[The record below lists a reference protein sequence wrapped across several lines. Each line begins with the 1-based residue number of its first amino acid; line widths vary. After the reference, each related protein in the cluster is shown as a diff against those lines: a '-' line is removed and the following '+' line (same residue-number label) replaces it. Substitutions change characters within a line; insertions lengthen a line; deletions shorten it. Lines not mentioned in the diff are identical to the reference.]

1 MKNITLA
8 ALCLAVGTASATIF
22 ACAPSTPYMA
32 PIGSASPAMMHP
44 SMAPEM
50 TSPTATPA
58 PGATAA
64 PATTPSAVASGTS
77 NFKQIERLGR
87 PAINEGLITQD
98 ALLNLWNSV
107 GPSVDATSAAAPIA
121 AEATKTLKALGNTDA
136 QVAKL
141 FGALL
146 PDVMRI
152 DTTHKSGYA
161 GFAGNAFGN
170 VEPTKGIPI
179 GGRMITDDV
188 IDVTLFL
195 IVPDATNAAVPGLRS
210 DNVGYD
216 TPDANGH
223 THRPVMAQFPYA
235 PTPN

>member
-1 MKNITLA
+1 MKNMNLA
-8 ALCLAVGTASATIF
+8 ALCLAVGSASALIMSCGPVVPVKPVT
-22 ACAPSTPYMA
+22 PSPNAT
-32 PIGSASPAMMHP
+32 AMPGTQATNNP
-44 SMAPEM
+44 S
-50 TSPTATPA
+50 
-58 PGATAA
+58 AA
-64 PATTPSAVASGTS
+64 PATSAPASQTPTSAPTTPPAGTP

-98 ALLNLWNSV
+98 VLLNTWNSV
-107 GPSVDATSAAAPIA
+107 GPSVDLTPPAAGIA
-121 AEATKTLKALGNTDA
+121 AEATRTLKAFGNTDA

-161 GFAGNAFGN
+161 GFAGSTFGN

-179 GGRMITDDV
+179 GGRLITDDV

-195 IVPDATNAAVPGLRS
+195 IVPDATNSAVPGLRS
-210 DNVGYD
+210 DNVGYS

-223 THRPVMAQFPYA
+223 THRPVMSQFPYA